1 MGGGY
6 DVREAENVA
15 DLNSCA
21 YDPSCLTYALLSHC
35 PSIDNFSNS
44 ACVCVRTSM
53 CVVGKLVSMKDD
65 SRCSQLAVAQ

>member
-1 MGGGY
+1 M
-6 DVREAENVA
+6 A

-21 YDPSCLTYALLSHC
+21 YDLSCLTYTLLSHC
-35 PSIDNFSNS
+35 CSIDIFSNFV
-44 ACVCVRTSM
+44 CVCVCVDKSVCV